1 MYQLNSLVMEE
12 FTILLKWWHKCKKKG
27 AQNVLNHDITRDGLN
42 GEKILGALSHF
53 CFIIDPMKL

>member
-1 MYQLNSLVMEE
+1 M
-12 FTILLKWWHKCKKKG
+12 KKKG